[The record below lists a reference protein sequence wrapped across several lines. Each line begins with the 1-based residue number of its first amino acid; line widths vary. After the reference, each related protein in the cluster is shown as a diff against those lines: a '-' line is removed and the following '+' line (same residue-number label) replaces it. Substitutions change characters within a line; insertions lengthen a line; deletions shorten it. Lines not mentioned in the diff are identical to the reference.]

1 MTTQEIKKTSK
12 EVMQKLERLCNHA
25 NTITNGNSGLYLC
38 KSIHYEACEYFEVIA
53 ISKCIGGECVFC
65 EHLFL
70 TSSTTEENVMAFYKK
85 ITNKIK

>member
-12 EVMQKLERLCNHA
+12 EVMQKLERLCSHV
-25 NTITNGNSGLYLC
+25 NTITNGNSVLYLNR
-38 KSIHYEACEYFEVIA
+38 SVHYEACEYYEVIA
-53 ISKCIGGECVFC
+53 ISECIGGENVLC

-70 TSSTTEENVMAFYKK
+70 SSHTSEDEATAFYKE

>member
-12 EVMQKLERLCNHA
+12 EVMQKLERLCSHV
-25 NTITNGNSGLYLC
+25 NTITNGNSELYLNR
-38 KSIHYEACEYFEVIA
+38 SIHYEACKYYEVIA
-53 ISKCIGGECVFC
+53 ISECIGGEDVLC

-70 TSSTTEENVMAFYKK
+70 SSYTSKDEVTAFYEE